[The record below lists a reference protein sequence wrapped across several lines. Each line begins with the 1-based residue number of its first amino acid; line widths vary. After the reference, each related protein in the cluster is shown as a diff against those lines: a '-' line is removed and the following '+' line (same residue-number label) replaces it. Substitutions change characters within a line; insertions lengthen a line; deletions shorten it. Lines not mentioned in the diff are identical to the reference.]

1 MGDFNFTVENTNLEV
16 FMSTFDMECLIKKPT
31 CFQSAKPNYI
41 DLIFTNKK
49 ELFKNSNILEVGISD
64 HHSLIVTALKS
75 QLIKDNAKMK
85 LYRDY
90 SSFRME
96 IFKAD
101 LDQNLKCATSF
112 EYSDFRR
119 TLTRV
124 LHNHAL
130 IKKKILRFNNSRF
143 MTKTLRKAIMHRS
156 KFKNIYNK
164 KRTNDNWV
172 NYKKQRNFSVNLLR
186 KTKKDY
192 FQNLNTRDLSNNRK
206 FWKTIKPYFTNKG
219 LNSNINFSLK
229 KKESSLKRKTV
240 SHSNK
245 QFVY

>member
-1 MGDFNFTVENTNLEV
+1 MTTVPFEW
-16 FMSTFDMECLIKKPT
+16 K
-31 CFQSAKPNYI
+31 
-41 DLIFTNKK
+41 
-49 ELFKNSNILEVGISD
+49 
-64 HHSLIVTALKS
+64 
-75 QLIKDNAKMK
+75 
-85 LYRDY
+85 
-90 SSFRME
+90 
-96 IFKAD
+96 FKAD

-124 LHNHAL
+124 LHNHAV

-143 MTKTLRKAIMHRS
+143 MTKTLRKTIMHRS
-156 KFKNIYNK
+156 KS
-164 KRTNDNWV
+164 NDNWV
-172 NYKKQRNFSVNLLR
+172 NCKKQRNFSVNLLR

-229 KKESSLKRKTV
+229 KKESCLRRKTV

-245 QFVY
+245 LPKA